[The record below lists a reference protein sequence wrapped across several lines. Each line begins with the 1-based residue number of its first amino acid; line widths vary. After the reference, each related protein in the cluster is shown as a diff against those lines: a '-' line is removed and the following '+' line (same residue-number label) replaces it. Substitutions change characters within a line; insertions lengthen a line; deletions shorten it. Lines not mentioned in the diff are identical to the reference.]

1 MRTWRELLGAA
12 NNSADDRS
20 MAGGVPVAASVSTVS
35 GDAETKSYT
44 VPLVALTSL
53 FFIWGFITCLNDIL
67 IPHLKAI
74 FHLNYFQAMFIQFA
88 FFIAYAVMSIP
99 SGGLTKRFGYKRSIV
114 IGLATMATGCM
125 LFYPA
130 AAQRSYPIF
139 LVALFVL
146 ASGITLLQVAA
157 NPFVAILGKPQ
168 TASSR
173 LTLTQAF
180 NALGTSIAPQFG
192 SLLILATAVKS
203 SADLAKLTPA
213 ELATYQAAEASS
225 VQMPYLGLAVTLV
238 VLAGAFALFKLPT
251 VTAGDGDTGSAST
264 TDRDSAW
271 KYPRLVLGAL
281 AIFMYVGGEVSI
293 GSFLVNFFA
302 LPDIAALEEADAAK
316 YVSFYW
322 MGAMVG
328 RFFGTYTLRRFEP
341 SRVLMV
347 HSVLGAAFVAAAI
360 LLSGHVAM
368 WAILAVG
375 LCNSIM
381 FPTIFTLAID
391 GLGRHTSQGSGILCT
406 AIVGGALIPLVQ
418 GKLADAIGVQH
429 AFVVPIICFAYIGW
443 YGWRAPS
450 LR

>member
-1 MRTWRELLGAA
+1 
-12 NNSADDRS
+12 
-20 MAGGVPVAASVSTVS
+20 MAGGVPVATSVSAD
-35 GDAETKSYT
+35 GGNDGKSYT

-74 FHLNYFQAMFIQFA
+74 FQLNYFKAMFIQFA

-114 IGLATMATGCM
+114 IGLSTMAVGCV

-157 NPFVAILGKPQ
+157 NPFVAILGKPE

-173 LTLTQAF
+173 LTMTQAF
-180 NALGTSIAPQFG
+180 NALGTTIAPQFG
-192 SLLILATAVKS
+192 SMLILGTAVKT
-203 SADLAKLTPA
+203 ADQLVTLSPA
-213 ELATYQAAEASS
+213 ELAAYHAAEAGS
-225 VQMPYLGLAVTLV
+225 VQTPYLGLAVALL

-251 VTAGDGDTGSAST
+251 ITAESSDGGAAGDGGRT
-264 TDRDSAW
+264 SAW
-271 KYPRLVLGAL
+271 QSPRLVLGAL

-302 LPDIAALEEADAAK
+302 LPDIAALKEADAAQ
-316 YVSFYW
+316 YVSLYW
-322 MGAMVG
+322 LAAMIG
-328 RFFGTYTLRRFEP
+328 RFFGTVTLRKFKP
-341 SRVLMV
+341 S
-347 HSVLGAAFVAAAI
+347 SVLVVHACVGAALVLAAM
-360 LLSGHVAM
+360 LLSGHAAM

-381 FPTIFTLAID
+381 FPTIFTLAIE

-418 GKLADAIGVQH
+418 GKLADGIGLQH
-429 AFVVPIICFAYIGW
+429 AFIVPIICFAYIAW
-443 YGWRAPS
+443 YGWRAPT

>member
-1 MRTWRELLGAA
+1 
-12 NNSADDRS
+12 
-20 MAGGVPVAASVSTVS
+20 MAGGVPVAASVSTAGAS
-35 GDAETKSYT
+35 DGKSYT

-74 FHLNYFQAMFIQFA
+74 FQLNYFKAMFIQFA

-114 IGLATMATGCM
+114 IGLSTMAVGCV

-130 AAQRSYPIF
+130 AAQRSYPVF
-139 LVALFVL
+139 LFALFVL

-157 NPFVAILGKPQ
+157 NPFVAILGKPE

-173 LTLTQAF
+173 LTMTQAF
-180 NALGTSIAPQFG
+180 NALGTTIAPQFG
-192 SLLILATAVKS
+192 SMLILGTAVKT
-203 SADLAKLTPA
+203 ADQLVTLSPT
-213 ELATYQAAEASS
+213 ELAAYHAAEAGS
-225 VQMPYLGLAVTLV
+225 VQTPYIGLAVALL
-238 VLAGAFALFKLPT
+238 VLAGAFALFKLPA
-251 VTAGDGDTGSAST
+251 VTAGMSDDGSAG
-264 TDRDSAW
+264 TDGRTSAW
-271 KYPRLVLGAL
+271 QSPRLVLGAF

-302 LPDIAALEEADAAK
+302 LPDIAALKEADAAQ
-316 YVSFYW
+316 YVSLYW
-322 MGAMVG
+322 LAAMIG
-328 RFFGTYTLRRFEP
+328 RFLGTVTLRKFKP
-341 SRVLMV
+341 SSVLVV
-347 HSVLGAAFVAAAI
+347 HAGLGAALVLAAM
-360 LLSGHVAM
+360 LLSGHAAM

-381 FPTIFTLAID
+381 FPTIFTLAIE

-418 GKLADAIGVQH
+418 GKLADGIGLQH
-429 AFVVPIICFAYIGW
+429 AFVVPIICFAYIAW